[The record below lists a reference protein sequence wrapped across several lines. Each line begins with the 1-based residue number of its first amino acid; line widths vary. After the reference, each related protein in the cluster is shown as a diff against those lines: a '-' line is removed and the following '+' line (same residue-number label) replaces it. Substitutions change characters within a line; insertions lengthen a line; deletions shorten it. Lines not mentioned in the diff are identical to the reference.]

1 MAHNKTATA
10 CHFSLHGPNNH
21 STMSEQTI
29 YYNTNPKRTMSTQDE
44 NDNPPPALESVDE
57 VKREIMR
64 RYHEADHKTDLADG
78 DAANHASGKMR
89 AYAYAYDLLHCMADP
104 APFAPTFQDLTQRT
118 LQWAKAKGIRE
129 EGTATGQSSKMLEEA
144 IETWAA
150 LHGISEK
157 RALELQEHAE
167 LIAEQAPGRTHDH
180 RTDAEIRDGF
190 GDIMVTLINTAA
202 IYLQEF
208 VPGSIT
214 QADSYLLGCWA
225 DVLDVI
231 EQRSGAMQN
240 GAFVKEDD
248 QDA

>member
-1 MAHNKTATA
+1 MNDSQEREHAT
-10 CHFSLHGPNNH
+10 
-21 STMSEQTI
+21 
-29 YYNTNPKRTMSTQDE
+29 TQHDFT
-44 NDNPPPALESVDE
+44 S
-57 VKREIMR
+57 
-64 RYHEADHKTDLADG
+64 
-78 DAANHASGKMR
+78 
-89 AYAYAYDLLHCMADP
+89 
-104 APFAPTFQDLTQRT
+104 LTQRT
-118 LQWAKAKGIRE
+118 LRWAKAKGIRD

-150 LHGISEK
+150 LHGISER

-214 QADSYLLGCWA
+214 QADSYLLGCWS
-225 DVLDVI
+225 DVLDII
-231 EQRSGAMQN
+231 ERRTGEMVD
-240 GAFVKEDD
+240 GKYVKQEDLD
-248 QDA
+248 S